1 MSNYISASLRR
12 RVYERAGGQCE
23 YCLIPQVAVFVPHEI
38 DHIVARKHGGQTEAD
53 NLALACSVCNKR
65 KGSDLTSIDPD
76 SGEITP
82 LYHPRQ
88 HRWLDHFNLD
98 QSRITPKT
106 PIGRATV
113 ALLQF
118 NQAERIAEREIL
130 LAAGAISM
138 PE

>member
-12 RVYERAGGQCE
+12 QVYERAGGQCE
-23 YCLIPQVAVFVPHEI
+23 YCLMPQVAVFVPHEI
-38 DHIVARKHGGQTEAD
+38 DHIVARKHGGQTESD
-53 NLALACSVCNKR
+53 NLALACSMCNKR

-82 LYHPRQ
+82 LYHPRH
-88 HRWLDHFNLD
+88 HRWLDHFRLD
-98 QSRITPKT
+98 QSHIIPET
-106 PIGRATV
+106 PIGRATA

-130 LAAGAISM
+130 LAAGEISK